1 MSGIAERGAGG
12 VNGNVDR
19 SGIMKKTVSLFCLAA
34 VVMTLLSG
42 CQFVHMEETQKTAL
56 DYTVVKQEDIP
67 KEVVTLIEEKKAKEF
82 QMTYQSGD
90 YLYLIKGYGQQMSGG
105 YSIQVEELALSESA
119 VFFTTKLLGPSDS
132 SQGGEP
138 SYPYIVIKM
147 QYREEPV
154 QFQ

>member
-1 MSGIAERGAGG
+1 
-12 VNGNVDR
+12 
-19 SGIMKKTVSLFCLAA
+19 MKKTVSLFCLAA
-34 VVMTLLSG
+34 VLMMILSG
-42 CQFVHMEETQKTAL
+42 CQFVHMEEGKKTAL

-67 KEVVTLIEEKKAKEF
+67 KEVVTLIEEKRAKEF

-105 YSIQVEELALSESA
+105 YSIQVEELSLSDSA
-119 VFFTTKLLGPSDS
+119 VFFTTKLLGPSDN